1 MQEPDL
7 PLVFTRRDAVRL
19 GLTDHAISWRA
30 HTRRW
35 LPLRRG
41 VFVRADVHATATGA
55 ARHLLAALAVLAGHE
70 TTVVLSHLTAA
81 LAYGWA
87 APLDVDPT
95 PWATR
100 LPGGGAHTRRR
111 CGYVRQVAPLP
122 AYQVF
127 EREGVTLTAPARTV
141 ADCLRHYPAETS
153 VPIADSALAQGV
165 DPREVQRILQ
175 QQSGWPYA
183 ARGAASARLL
193 DGRREGWLESRS
205 VVTIHRLGLPLP
217 TPQVSVFDERG
228 RFVGRVDLLWE
239 SLGVV
244 GEPDG
249 WAKYTLSDGQ
259 LTSLDR
265 LRAEKQR
272 EDGLRSLGYEV
283 VRWATADVLRPRPD
297 LADRLARAFARADP
311 ARIRGRRAP
320 RAWPS
325 ARTDV
330 DAAGLRA
337 LRGLTGTGLLLLP
350 PAPYSRS
357 DGDLAC

>member
-7 PLVFTRRDAVRL
+7 PLVFTRSDAVRA
-19 GLTDHAISWRA
+19 GLTDHAITWRA
-30 HTRRW
+30 HTGRW
-35 LPLRRG
+35 LALRRG
-41 VFVRADVHATATGA
+41 VFVRADVHAEASAAT
-55 ARHLLAALAVLAGHE
+55 RHLLAALAVLAGHG
-70 TTVVLSHLTAA
+70 TPVVLSHLTAA

-100 LPGGGAHTRRR
+100 APGPGAHTRRR
-111 CGYVRQVAPLP
+111 CGYVRQVAPL
-122 AYQVF
+122 AADQVL
-127 EREGVTLTAPARTV
+127 EREGVTLTTPARTV

-165 DPREVQRILQ
+165 DPREVQRVLQ

-228 RFVGRVDLLWE
+228 RFVGRVDYLWE
-239 SLGVV
+239 AFGVV

-249 WAKYTLSDGQ
+249 WAKYGLADGR

-265 LRAEKQR
+265 LRAEKHR
-272 EDGLRSLGYEV
+272 EDTLRSLGYEV
-283 VRWATADVLRPRPD
+283 VRWAPADALRPRPE

-311 ARIRGRRAP
+311 SRLRGRRAP
-320 RAWPS
+320 RAWP
-325 ARTDV
+325 AIAGALA
-330 DAAGLRA
+330 AAGLRA
-337 LRGLTGTGLLLLP
+337 LRGLTESGQLLAP
-350 PAPYSRS
+350 PPPYSRS

>member
-7 PLVFTRRDAVRL
+7 PLVFTRPEAVRL
-19 GLTDHAISWRA
+19 GLTDHAITWRA
-30 HTRRW
+30 HSGRW

-41 VFVRADVHATATGA
+41 VFVRAEIHAAA
-55 ARHLLAALAVLAGHE
+55 SAEARHLLAALAVLAGHG
-70 TTVVLSHLTAA
+70 TPVVLSHLTAA

-87 APLDVDPT
+87 APLEVDPT

-100 LPGGGAHTRRR
+100 APGAGAHTRRR

-122 AYQVF
+122 ADQVW
-127 EREGVTLTAPARTV
+127 EREGVALTTPARTV

-153 VPIADSALAQGV
+153 VPIADSALAQGI

-175 QQSGWPYA
+175 QQAGWPYA
-183 ARGAASARLL
+183 ARGAVSARLL

-205 VVTIHRLGLPLP
+205 VVSIHRLGLPLP

-228 RFVGRVDLLWE
+228 RFVARVDFLWE
-239 SLGVV
+239 SHGVV

-249 WAKYTLSDGQ
+249 WGKYVLSDGR

-265 LRAEKQR
+265 LRAEKER
-272 EDGLRSLGYEV
+272 EDALRSLGYEV
-283 VRWATADVLRPRPD
+283 VRWTTADALRPHLQ
-297 LADRLARAFARADP
+297 LADRLSRAFARADP
-311 ARIRGRRAP
+311 SRIRGRRTP

-325 ARTDV
+325 APTDV
-330 DAAGLRA
+330 GAAGLLA
-337 LRGLTGTGLLLLP
+337 LRGLTRTGQLLLP
-350 PAPYSRS
+350 PPPYSRS